1 MGENKM
7 NTLKALIAAG
17 LISIGYGARKVYAD
31 GEVTVPSG
39 TEIVNIGQFRYDL
52 HAPLDSLKV
61 KVGVQDVEIRIA
73 EANGDTVGLFALKER
88 TEEECEKLSRL
99 EKVVESV
106 EDSTL
111 YNFETYN
118 AAIND
123 NVLTAQERM
132 LLSDVRLGTDAV
144 EEYREIAGDNSYNK
158 LKGAVERYN
167 QGVLALNILAEEDA
181 TGEIF
186 AEPGTTPESDVEADE
201 GYDYEDEY
209 TDMKREVALGAASYN
224 NDMVGGFARATY
236 GLNNKHRLGV
246 GIEYGEQIN
255 KDANTLAT
263 QRNPI
268 TGARLEASE
277 TRDRSRLEAGLEWS
291 YNIGD
296 SPFSLRAVLGAGR
309 ITLDKEVSEKLYKK
323 DNTLFGPGNKDHT
336 KDREWYGKFL
346 PGFGLTSGNVNI
358 EGYLGVVDK
367 KAELRTRVGYKF

>member
-1 MGENKM
+1 M